1 MVGGYTMNKEE
12 ILRRYQNEKDEGKVF
27 FESKALFKGFT
38 MMMLIA
44 MFLMIMAF
52 LLSGDTIITD
62 ICFLLIIPFLFCF
75 YGIKGYYTKN
85 KTTIFISAVWIF
97 LYIMRFIDIMK
108 VLF

>member
-75 YGIKGYYTKN
+75 YGN
-85 KTTIFISAVWIF
+85 
-97 LYIMRFIDIMK
+97 
-108 VLF
+108 

>member
-62 ICFLLIIPFLFCF
+62 ICF
-75 YGIKGYYTKN
+75 Y
-85 KTTIFISAVWIF
+85 
-97 LYIMRFIDIMK
+97 
-108 VLF
+108 